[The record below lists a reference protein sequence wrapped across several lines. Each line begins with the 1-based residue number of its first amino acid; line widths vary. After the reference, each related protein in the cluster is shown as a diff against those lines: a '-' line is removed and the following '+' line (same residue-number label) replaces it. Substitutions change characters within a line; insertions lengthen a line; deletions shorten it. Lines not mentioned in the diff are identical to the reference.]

1 MDSHRGTLGPIVDD
15 RRDSMERMLNEN
27 DINLNY

>member
-1 MDSHRGTLGPIVDD
+1 MDSHRGALGPIVDD
-15 RRDSMERMLNEN
+15 RRDSMERMSYEN